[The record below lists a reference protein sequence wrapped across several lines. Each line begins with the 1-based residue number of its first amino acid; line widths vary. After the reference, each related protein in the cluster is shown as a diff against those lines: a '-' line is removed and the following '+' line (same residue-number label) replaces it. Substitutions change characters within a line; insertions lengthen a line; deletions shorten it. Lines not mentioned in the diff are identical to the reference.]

1 LSDDGR
7 VSATRPERGDL
18 GVQLSTDP
26 ATLAALQ
33 TLAGTG
39 RITEV
44 EAIPFAIP
52 YRRPPAFASGTVSS
66 ADKVLVRVHSDAG
79 LVGQVEA
86 HPRPYTGSP
95 LTRNPPQKMT
105 SRGRSRPGV
114 VWGRV
119 TPTRRGRSDCTTER
133 LRTVEA

>member
-1 LSDDGR
+1 VQ
-7 VSATRPERGDL
+7 VSN
-18 GVQLSTDP
+18 DP
-26 ATLAALQ
+26 ATLAARQ
-33 TLAGTG
+33 TLAGTV

-66 ADKVLVRVHSDAG
+66 ADTRAHSDAG

-105 SRGRSRPGV
+105 CRGRSRRGV
-114 VWGRV
+114 GWGRV

>member
-1 LSDDGR
+1 MQ
-7 VSATRPERGDL
+7 V
-18 GVQLSTDP
+18 STDP
-26 ATLAALQ
+26 ATPAAMQ
-33 TLAGTG
+33 TLAGAV
-39 RITEV
+39 RVTEV

-52 YRRPPAFASGTVSS
+52 YRRPPAYASGRVSS
-66 ADKVLVRVHSDAG
+66 ADTVLVRVHSDAG

-105 SRGRSRPGV
+105 SPGRSRRGV

-119 TPTRRGRSDCTTER
+119 TPTRGGRSDCTTER